1 MPSNPT
7 TILGVDPGFA
17 DAGYAVI
24 TKGGKGISVLTYGNI
39 KTSARQAHE
48 KRLLKLY
55 RETEALISRYRP
67 ELVAIEKLFFH
78 KNVKTA
84 LDVAHARGVILLA
97 AATSRVPLLELTPLQ
112 VKQTITGYGR
122 ADKKQIQKALQ
133 MTLGL
138 SAIPRPDDAA
148 DALAIALTSAYYHHS
163 LCRQSKS

>member
-1 MPSNPT
+1 MLSNPT
-7 TILGVDPGFA
+7 TILGIDPGFA

-24 TKGGKGISVLTYGNI
+24 TKRKDGIKVITYGNV
-39 KTSARQAHE
+39 KTPARQAHE

-55 RETEALISRYRP
+55 NETGALISRYRP

-97 AATSRVPLLELTPLQ
+97 AATTRIPLLELTPLQ

-138 SAIPRPDDAA
+138 STVPRPDDAA
-148 DALAIALTSAYYHHS
+148 DALAIALTAAYYHRS
-163 LCRQSKS
+163 LCRQRKN